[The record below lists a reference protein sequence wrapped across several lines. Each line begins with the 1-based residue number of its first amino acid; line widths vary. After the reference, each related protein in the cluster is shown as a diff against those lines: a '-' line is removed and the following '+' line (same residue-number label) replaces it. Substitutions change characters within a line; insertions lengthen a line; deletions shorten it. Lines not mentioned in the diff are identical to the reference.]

1 MRAPDG
7 CRARRSR
14 SKPIA
19 RAGALLLLMIALAG
33 CANRSRVILLPDAA
47 GKVGRVTV
55 LQQQGSIALNQ
66 AYESA
71 VTDTRGGFKL
81 GVLDAGIVR
90 RLYAAEL
97 AALPSKPETFQLH
110 FMLDSIQLTSVS
122 ETEAPVFLEQIVK
135 RPDAEVVLVG
145 YSQTEGPV
153 HENEQLS
160 LMRALL
166 IRSRLLA
173 AGLSSQRV
181 RIATPDKIQADPPA
195 SDEAHRPIQRR
206 VEIRVR

>member
-1 MRAPDG
+1 M
-7 CRARRSR
+7 
-14 SKPIA
+14 
-19 RAGALLLLMIALAG
+19 LLLMVVLAG
-33 CANRSRVILLPDAA
+33 CAKRGRVILLPDAT
-47 GKVGRVTV
+47 GNVGRVTI
-55 LQQQGSIALNQ
+55 LQHQGSMALTQ

-71 VTDTRGGFKL
+71 VTDTRGGVKL

-90 RLYAAEL
+90 KLYAAEL

-110 FMLDSIQLTSVS
+110 FMLDSIQLTRVS
-122 ETEAPVFLEQIVK
+122 ENKAPVFLEQIVK

-145 YSQTEGPV
+145 YSQTQGPV
-153 HENEQLS
+153 NENEQLS

-181 RIATPDKIQADPPA
+181 RISPPDKAQADPPA
-195 SDEAHRPIQRR
+195 GDETHRPIWRR